1 MVHSSSSAPTTPA
14 PAAFLGHGNPMNAL
28 QHNRYSESWRRFG
41 RACGTPTAILM
52 ISAHW
57 YTNATAVTAMP
68 RPRTIHDFYGF
79 PRELFA
85 FQYPAPGSAKLAAEV
100 AELARPDHVGLDAE
114 SWGLDHGAWSVLAHA
129 FPRADVPVVQ
139 LSINALKPFS
149 YHMELAARL
158 APLRERGVVIIGSG
172 NLVHNLGR
180 IDWDSPEGGYP
191 WAERFDQLARDHM
204 LSSPGD
210 VPALEA
216 DPDYRL
222 IAPTPEHFIPLLY
235 IASLAAHSARPA
247 EVLVQGLAY
256 GSISMTSYALDLPS
270 EPAAAAPTAPAA
282 THATPATVPA
292 DQTNM

>member
-1 MVHSSSSAPTTPA
+1 MTSIDVA

-28 QHNRYSESWRRFG
+28 EHNRFTEAWRRFG
-41 RACGTPTAILM
+41 RACGTPRAILM
-52 ISAHW
+52 VSAHW

-85 FQYPAPGSAKLAAEV
+85 FQYPAPGSADLAEEV
-100 AELARPDHVGLDAE
+100 AELAKPDRIGLDQE

-129 FPRADVPVVQ
+129 FPRADIPVVQ

-149 YHMELAARL
+149 YHVDLAARL
-158 APLRERGVVIIGSG
+158 APLRERGVVIMGSG
-172 NLVHNLGR
+172 NLVHNLHR

-191 WAERFDQLARDHM
+191 WAERFDERARTTM
-204 LSSPGD
+204 LGSPGD
-210 VPALEA
+210 VATLEA
-216 DPDYRL
+216 DRDYSL

-235 IASLAAHSARPA
+235 IAALAARSGRTA

-256 GSISMTSYALDLPS
+256 GSISMTSFALDLPGAD
-270 EPAAAAPTAPAA
+270 AAGHGA
-282 THATPATVPA
+282 TEIPVSRPLPSAMPA